1 MYGVSMK
8 VHLSHTGEAAPAAAT
23 KRAAHSATTPRTSF
37 ASLHATAVAA
47 STAKTTTPGTD
58 VSQEAKPI
66 KLRTGE
72 AMSPVAG
79 HAYAE
84 ITSGKRDGMYVNTT
98 NNKRRGQAFVLV
110 HKNGRDYHIYGTGK
124 DRVVVALKARK
135 TAAPAAAQPAPASTP
150 TVSATGSTGGTKAA

>member
-1 MYGVSMK
+1 MK
-8 VHLSHTGEAAPAAAT
+8 VHPSHTDEPVAAAT
-23 KRAAHSATTPRTSF
+23 ARHATRSATTSGTSF

-58 VSQEAKPI
+58 VAQEPKPV

-110 HKNGRDYHIYGTGK
+110 HKNGREYHIYGTGK
-124 DRVVVALKARK
+124 DRVVVALKGRK